1 MNKHKYYMNEAYKE
15 ALKAYNKQEVPVGC
29 VIVYQGEII
38 ARAHNNR
45 ENLQSVLGHAEILA
59 IDIAT
64 KKLNTW
70 RLEEATLYVTL
81 EPCPMCAGAIIQS
94 RIKHCYY
101 ASKDLKSGVAHS
113 IINMFDLP
121 FNHKVIVEQIDDDN
135 KSSLLLKK
143 FFQELRKNK

>member
-1 MNKHKYYMNEAYKE
+1 MNEAYKE

-135 KSSLLLKK
+135 KSSLLLNK
-143 FFQELRKNK
+143 FFQELRKK

>member
-1 MNKHKYYMNEAYKE
+1 MDKHKYYMNEAYKE

-59 IDIAT
+59 IDMAT

-121 FNHKVIVEQIDDDN
+121 FNHKVIVEQIDDNN

>member
-1 MNKHKYYMNEAYKE
+1 MDKHKYYMNEAYKE

>member
-1 MNKHKYYMNEAYKE
+1 MNEAYKE